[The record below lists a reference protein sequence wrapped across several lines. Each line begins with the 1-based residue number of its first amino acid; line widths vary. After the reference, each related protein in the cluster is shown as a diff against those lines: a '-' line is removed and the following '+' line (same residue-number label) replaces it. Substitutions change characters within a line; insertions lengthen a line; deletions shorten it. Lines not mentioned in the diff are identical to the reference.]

1 MLDFDFYRELKKGK
15 RYKRNAGY
23 LISENGST
31 ALNRADNSSENAEEE
46 VAKIHALTQEA
57 VSEGIKGFIAPLQTQ
72 PEKSCP
78 SI

>member
-23 LISENGST
+23 LISENSST
-31 ALNRADNSSENAEEE
+31 ALNRADNSSKNAEEE

-57 VSEGIKGFIAPLQTQ
+57 VSEGMKGFIAPLHTQ